1 MSVDRGDDE
10 LRRYLLGE
18 LSDEEC
24 ATLEQDY
31 FARQDA
37 LDRMSAAENDLID
50 EYVADELAA
59 RERERFEF
67 HYLIVPAHRARVAV
81 ARQLR
86 AATRS
91 PRPAASMNPGGPS
104 WRKAL
109 GSNTL
114 LPMIWK
120 TAVAAGVL
128 LAAGSAV
135 WLDISSP
142 HPGGILTSA
151 DRTER
156 RDEPDSTQATGRNPR
171 ASSPG
176 VIAISLSPATV
187 RGADESSP
195 LMITAGVDRIQIVLE
210 GAGAGG
216 GGVTH
221 AVIRKV
227 GGGQVWRGAAADG
240 AAPGELARLDVPAS
254 VLPPDD
260 YVIELSGLDTAGRE
274 SERSRYVLRVRAP

>member
-24 ATLEQDY
+24 AALEQDY
-31 FARQDA
+31 FTQQDA

-50 EYVADELAA
+50 EYVANELAVH
-59 RERERFEF
+59 ERERFES
-67 HYLIVPAHRARVAV
+67 HYLIVPAHRARVIL

-91 PRPAASMNPGGPS
+91 RRPVAGGDPGDPS
-104 WRKAL
+104 SRRAIE
-109 GSNTL
+109 SNTR
-114 LPMIWK
+114 LPMMWR

-128 LAAGSAV
+128 LAAASAV
-135 WLDISSP
+135 WFDVSRP
-142 HPGGILTSA
+142 HPGGTLTSG
-151 DRTER
+151 DRTDR
-156 RDEPDSTQATGRNPR
+156 RDAPDSTQAGRPDPH

-195 LMITAGVDRIQIVLE
+195 LTITAGVERVQIVLE
-210 GAGAGG
+210 GDGAGG
-216 GGVTH
+216 GAVTR

-227 GGGQVWRGAAADG
+227 AGDPLWRGTAADG

-260 YVIELSGLDTAGRE
+260 YVIELSGQDATGRE

>member
-50 EYVADELAA
+50 EYVADELAV
-59 RERERFEF
+59 RERERFES

-91 PRPAASMNPGGPS
+91 PRPAASMNPGEPS
-104 WRKAL
+104 GRKAL

-142 HPGGILTSA
+142 HPGVILTSG
-151 DRTER
+151 DRTEL
-156 RDEPDSTQATGRNPR
+156 RDGPDSTQATGRNPR

-195 LMITAGVDRIQIVLE
+195 LMIAAGVERIQIVLE
-210 GAGAGG
+210 GAG

-227 GGGQVWRGAAADG
+227 AGGQVWRGAAADG